1 MTTGANR
8 VAQAWARQEGH
19 GLRAGNVW
27 FSGLDFYSYYTRV
40 AVLYP
45 TQGAAAVTT
54 IQYSSSTSTHIGAAL
69 SALRGRGLEVYRVPN
84 VKISEDA
91 SHGENLKHLA
101 EVVRITT
108 ETLERCRP
116 TNRKRCEEQVRDA
129 QAELDRYLRLSLPPA
144 FPSRTGLR
152 NLEIA

>member
-1 MTTGANR
+1 MTGANK

-19 GLRAGNVW
+19 GLRAGNIW
-27 FSGLDFYSYYTRV
+27 FSGHDYYSYYTRV

-54 IQYSSSTSTHIGAAL
+54 IQYSSSTSAHISAAL
-69 SALRGRGLEVYRVPN
+69 NALRGMGLGVYRVPN
-84 VKISEDA
+84 IKIFEDA

-101 EVVRITT
+101 EVVAITT
-108 ETLERCRP
+108 VTLDRCRP
-116 TNRKRCEEQVRDA
+116 TSRARCEQQVKEA
-129 QAELDRYLRLSLPPA
+129 HTELDRYLRLSLPPA